1 MSRMYDPLQV
11 ALQNLAAIISTGVQ
25 SERLDEILSAQ
36 IQTGADTMHPAGYDI
51 EFSHVGFSYD
61 NQDTVLKDVTFT
73 AKQGEVTALIGPS
86 GGGKTTVS
94 RLASRFWDIERVRS
108 R

>member
-1 MSRMYDPLQV
+1 MYDPLQV

-61 NQDTVLKDVTFT
+61 NQDTVLKDVTLL
-73 AKQGEVTALIGPS
+73 QN
-86 GGGKTTVS
+86 
-94 RLASRFWDIERVRS
+94 RER
-108 R
+108 